1 MYKLQ
6 SIDTKQN
13 QKQTTYESNKLC
25 MIQTGKKKPLEVL
38 KTIKTI
44 YISNKNIV
52 EDKSTI
58 SIRWAKLT
66 ISFYKKI
73 LSFINNLQLLFLW
86 AIISNWKLND
96 S

>member
-1 MYKLQ
+1 MHA
-6 SIDTKQN
+6 
-13 QKQTTYESNKLC
+13 SNW
-25 MIQTGKKKPLEVL
+25 KKKPLEVL
-38 KTIKTI
+38 KTLKTI

-52 EDKSTI
+52 EDKSAI

-73 LSFINNLQLLFLW
+73 LSFNLQLLFVW

>member
-1 MYKLQ
+1 MHA
-6 SIDTKQN
+6 
-13 QKQTTYESNKLC
+13 SNW
-25 MIQTGKKKPLEVL
+25 KKKPLEVL
-38 KTIKTI
+38 KTLKTI

-52 EDKSTI
+52 EDKSAI

-73 LSFINNLQLLFLW
+73 LSFINNLQLLFVW

>member
-1 MYKLQ
+1 MHA
-6 SIDTKQN
+6 
-13 QKQTTYESNKLC
+13 SNW
-25 MIQTGKKKPLEVL
+25 KKKPLEVL

-44 YISNKNIV
+44 YISNNIV
-52 EDKSTI
+52 EDKSAI

-73 LSFINNLQLLFLW
+73 LSFINNLQLLFVW